1 LRFLIE
7 KTMLV
12 VNNRNIP
19 MCLEELSWNDY
30 RFLVESENLTSEVM
44 IAHFLGISVELLRE
58 TPITE
63 VPYFD
68 IRDALS
74 FVNETELARLKDI
87 QFALPAFENIK
98 TGQVLQAFDVLSS
111 EKTVLAATEK
121 IVAIFFHG
129 NIDKLGEV
137 KTLPAYKVIGLG
149 NFFLA
154 SLKTLNPNLNKS
166 IVSERQVKPK
176 LWRMVL
182 SLASFIFGK
191 RLTK

>member
-1 LRFLIE
+1 
-7 KTMLV
+7 MLV

-19 MCLEELSWNDY
+19 MCLEELTWIDY

-58 TPITE
+58 MPITE

-68 IRDALS
+68 IRNALS

-87 QFALPAFENIK
+87 QFTMPTFEGIK
-98 TGQVLQAFDVLSS
+98 TGQVLQAFDVLAS
-111 EKTVLAATEK
+111 EKNMLAATEK

-129 NIDKLGEV
+129 NIDKLGVV

-154 SLKTLNPNLNKS
+154 SLKTLNPNSGQSIQSVRQAKKKFWQMAVKWLNS
-166 IVSERQVKPK
+166 IFSR
-176 LWRMVL
+176 
-182 SLASFIFGK
+182 
-191 RLTK
+191 